1 MAFRIADRVKES
13 SVTNGTGSV
22 VLTGPYG
29 GFQSFDEGI
38 GNGNSTWY
46 AIENGIQ
53 WEVGRGTYTSST
65 NSLSRDSIYDSSNNG
80 SRINLAGVSIVF
92 VTLPAAVQL
101 GMSDSGSVAVSG
113 WAQDTISNTGIAVSG
128 WAFETMTNKDAAL
141 SGYLEDLID
150 DISFSGG
157 SSSSGDIIALSGY
170 LEQYSDNQDAA
181 ISGWADSTIVSLS
194 GWAYDSIISLSG
206 WSDQTMIDRDVALSG
221 YLEDY
226 ILSLALSVSGGGNN
240 IALSGWAD
248 ATMTNRDA
256 AISGWADAT
265 MTDRDSQVSG
275 WADSTMTQRDAQVS
289 GWADVTMTQRDSQ
302 VSGWADLTM
311 SQRDAALSG
320 YLEDYVDSQ
329 DHGSSAVSGWV
340 EGSLVSLSGWTDQT
354 INNSFNAVSGWASQT
369 IIDGDTAV
377 SGWTSSTIYSVSGEL
392 QGQINQNTNDI
403 ITISGLIGSV
413 GGDTFSDD
421 LLVSLSNGKTFGRYE
436 DGDTIPSS
444 GLTAVDVITLAV
456 AEPINPTVS
465 LTSSSSVDFNEV
477 NVNIT
482 LNFSHTINTIG
493 GTISSASLEFR
504 RGNSGSWTVL
514 STSTA
519 TPDSFNHVF
528 TDTAFNT
535 SVLNYRYVVVDS
547 AGATSTATKNIQPDT
562 YSAPSIS
569 LSVAAV
575 SLTSPE
581 TNNNRERGNVNT
593 NLSGSISRNENFV
606 GLQTYTLQY
615 RVGNG
620 SWTDLGSPVS
630 IGPGNSAISLTN
642 HNPVADNTAT
652 TLRYRVKVVDE
663 FTTTFSSQR
672 TVSLGFLA
680 FYGPDTIIPT
690 NSSQVR
696 ALPDRIFNSST
707 NTFNL
712 ITGSTLTDF
721 TVAIPNTQTITEV
734 IDLDALN
741 ANITSEYIN
750 NSFSVDDAGGTPVAY
765 NVYTMSIAAAYS
777 SSHRHQV
784 TKG

>member
-1 MAFRIADRVKES
+1 MAFILADRVKES
-13 SVTNGTGSV
+13 SVTSGTGSV
-22 VLTGPYG
+22 VLAGPYG

-38 GNGNSTWY
+38 GDGNSTWY

-53 WEVGRGTYTSST
+53 WEVGRGTYSSLT
-65 NSLSRDSIYDSSNNG
+65 NTLSRDSIYDSSNN
-80 SRINLAGVSIVF
+80 SARINLAGVSIVF
-92 VTLPAAVQL
+92 VTLPAAAQI
-101 GMSDSGSVAVSG
+101 GISDSGSVAVSG

-141 SGYLEDLID
+141 SGYLEGLID

-157 SSSSGDIIALSGY
+157 GGSSSGDIIALSGY

-181 ISGWADSTIVSLS
+181 VSGWAGST
-194 GWAYDSIISLSG
+194 IISLSG
-206 WSDQTMIDRDVALSG
+206 W
-221 YLEDY
+221 
-226 ILSLALSVSGGGNN
+226 
-240 IALSGWAD
+240 AD
-248 ATMTNRDA
+248 T
-256 AISGWADAT
+256 T

-275 WADSTMTQRDAQVS
+275 WADSTMT
-289 GWADVTMTQRDSQ
+289 
-302 VSGWADLTM
+302 
-311 SQRDAALSG
+311 QRDAALSG

-354 INNSFNAVSGWASQT
+354 IQNNINAVSGWA
-369 IIDGDTAV
+369 GDTINNGDVAL
-377 SGWTSSTIYSVSGEL
+377 SGWTNSTIYSVSGEL
-392 QGQINQNTNDI
+392 QGQIDQNSNDI
-403 ITISGLIGSV
+403 ITISGLIGSA
-413 GGDTFSDD
+413 GGDTFNDD

-465 LTSSSSVDFNEV
+465 LTSPSSVDFNEV

-482 LNFSHTINTIG
+482 LNFSHTINTVG
-493 GTISSASLEFR
+493 GSVASASLEFR
-504 RGNSGSWTVL
+504 RGNSGLWNVL
-514 STSTA
+514 SVSTA
-519 TPDSFNHVF
+519 TPSSFNHVF
-528 TDTAFNT
+528 TDTNFNT
-535 SVLNYRYVVVDS
+535 DVINYRYIVTDS
-547 AGATSTATKNIQPDT
+547 AGASSTATLNIQPDT
-562 YSAPSIS
+562 YSQPSIS
-569 LSVAAV
+569 LTVTAV
-575 SLTSPE
+575 SKTSPE

-593 NLSGSISRNENFV
+593 NLSGSITRNENFV

-620 SWTDLGSPVS
+620 SWTDLGSPVP

-642 HNPVADNTAT
+642 HNPIADNTAT

-663 FTTTFSSQR
+663 FQTTFSSQR

-680 FYGPDTIIPT
+680 FYGPSASVPAT
-690 NSSQVR
+690 SAEVR
-696 ALPDRIFNSST
+696 ALSDRIFNSST

-712 ITGSTLTDF
+712 NTTNTLTIF
-721 TVAIPNTQTITEV
+721 NVAIPDTQTISEV

-741 ANITSEYIN
+741 APVTSQYIN
-750 NSFSVDDAGGTPVAY
+750 NPFTVDDAGGTPVNY
-765 NVYTMSIAAAYS
+765 NVYTMTIASPYS
-777 SSHRHQV
+777 SNHRHQV